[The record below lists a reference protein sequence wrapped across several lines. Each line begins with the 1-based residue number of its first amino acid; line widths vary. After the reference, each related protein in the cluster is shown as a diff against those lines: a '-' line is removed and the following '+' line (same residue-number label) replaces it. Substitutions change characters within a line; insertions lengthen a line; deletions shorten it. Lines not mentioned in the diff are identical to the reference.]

1 MRLRRFLMTEPTDYL
16 SQTMLGAGPDEGR
29 AGDGP
34 GEPVY
39 AATAAAGR
47 DPDSLLPGR
56 TGQ

>member
-16 SQTMLGAGPDEGR
+16 SQTMLGAGPDER
-29 AGDGP
+29 RPREGP
-34 GEPVY
+34 EEPVY

-47 DPDSLLPGR
+47 DPNSLLPGR